1 MDICLFFMKFIW
13 KSEIK
18 FIREVKF
25 NLKLELWIFVREKFV
40 ISFVLFWVYK
50 LLKYIGFYFII

>member
-1 MDICLFFMKFIW
+1 MDIRLFFMKFIW